1 MRKKAVSL
9 MEKIFGW
16 GILLTLLA
24 GGLAF
29 LGYLAALAAGG
40 GENGAGMRISLFIQ
54 KQYFPAVIVC
64 AVISAAAGLL
74 GMYLNGAEGL
84 SLKEKQDEGEGGGAD
99 R

>member
-1 MRKKAVSL
+1 MRKKAASL

-54 KQYFPAVIVC
+54 KEYFPVVIVC
-64 AVISAAAGLL
+64 AAISAATGLKTPRPDTI
-74 GMYLNGAEGL
+74 AA
-84 SLKEKQDEGEGGGAD
+84 SCVAFAISVAHAH
-99 R
+99 